1 MESQAGLAWKG
12 PPRSF
17 TLCLLSGSTAKTI
30 QNCHLTLTDSRN
42 AFHSSCFAMGMAVGS
57 SGRTREVPNPC
68 EREAESPGSCEG
80 NRIFLGN
87 FEGLAPK
94 GNRGNPGG
102 AGKRCRSVSGIPGKW
117 KAAEAA
123 RTELEAGSSRFL
135 SVGLCCW
142 KFEGDQ
148 SWSTCGFT
156 CGAWERRWTRNS
168 RDVPLAGVRSSGST
182 LLSASS
188 LPSPRS
194 PGAPGKIC
202 SGKGLLVW
210 TDGVAGRA
218 GNPRAPVAP
227 SSDLPAGS
235 KDHSQ
240 VSSPGS
246 VTRTGKTTELAPSLG
261 PRALVLE

>member
-194 PGAPGKIC
+194 PGAPGQEKPLNLPHLWDQELWC
-202 SGKGLLVW
+202 WSSQSQLGPPLSCPWCGSG
-210 TDGVAGRA
+210 T
-218 GNPRAPVAP
+218 
-227 SSDLPAGS
+227 GS
-235 KDHSQ
+235 
-240 VSSPGS
+240 SSPLGWD
-246 VTRTGKTTELAPSLG
+246 EL
-261 PRALVLE
+261 PRECSF